1 LSLFKNTNTF
11 PFSEIDGSDIQDEP
25 VVISQH
31 NDNNDTGAPQHEDD
45 ANANEDTYCRIEL
58 TMLSELV
65 MGLGVVVYS
74 NDNWGNAVAGPKVL
88 AHVDMAKT
96 GRK

>member
-1 LSLFKNTNTF
+1 LFKNTNTF

-45 ANANEDTYCRIEL
+45 ANANEDE
-58 TMLSELV
+58 
-65 MGLGVVVYS
+65 
-74 NDNWGNAVAGPKVL
+74 DNRGNAVAGPKVL